1 MCKSMQKKTFYEFR
15 FWLCIF
21 LLNKIP
27 KNIKNENCNKIRM
40 DGERLGFCLLSLC
53 VLGQMSVAP
62 IYVQT

>member
-1 MCKSMQKKTFYEFR
+1 MQKK
-15 FWLCIF
+15 FWEYRSWLFIF

-40 DGERLGFCLLSLC
+40 DGERLGFCLLGLC
-53 VLGQMSVAP
+53 ALGQMSVAP